1 MEVPAYFY
9 SSVIEAQATIALLIV
24 WIRFDLKQFFAFYL
38 IFLNHSHLKF
48 KTKEMSSQQVLY
60 QWKYIDIYPNKMKKS
75 NVSKN

>member
-9 SSVIEAQATIALLIV
+9 SSVIEAQGSALLIV
-24 WIRFDLKQFFAFYL
+24 LIRFDLKQFFAFYL

-48 KTKEMSSQQVLY
+48 KTKEMSSHQVLY